1 MPGRVHRRQGVEP
14 ALEHVPGTLQQNSVG
29 RHHLPACKIVHHCP
43 MRLRWW
49 GWLIVGAV
57 IGALTLWI
65 ALIPVPPDYA
75 CVHND
80 HHVECGT
87 KVFP

>member
-1 MPGRVHRRQGVEP
+1 
-14 ALEHVPGTLQQNSVG
+14 
-29 RHHLPACKIVHHCP
+29 